1 VWIEVGALNFK
12 QNGVK
17 IDNVLALPPSV
28 CCLLDVVFEE
38 FCKRAAQ
45 IEASQSFTSL
55 LLREQPPFHH
65 IGHSFWTGEFDE
77 AKNIIH
83 HVDLYSTF
91 LVLIGLTET

>member
-1 VWIEVGALNFK
+1 
-12 QNGVK
+12 VK

-55 LLREQPPFHH
+55 LPPFHH
-65 IGHSFWTGEFDE
+65 IGRSFWTGEFDE

-83 HVDLYSTF
+83 HVDLYRTF
-91 LVLIGLTET
+91 LVLIGHTET